1 MIEGEPNLITSSKN
15 QQVNM
20 DGYPFSIEIF
30 RLEDQSE
37 WSFEVVDFENTSHV
51 WDDLFQSD
59 EDARNAAVAELE
71 SEGAVSFM
79 RGDNVIPF
87 KN

>member
-1 MIEGEPNLITSSKN
+1 MVEEEPNLITSSKS
-15 QQVNM
+15 QQVSV
-20 DGYPFSIEIF
+20 DGYPFSIEIY

-37 WSFEVVDFENTSHV
+37 WSLEVVDFENTSHV

-59 EDARNAAVAELE
+59 KDARNTAVAELE
-71 SEGAVSFM
+71 SEGALSFM
-79 RGDNVIPF
+79 RGNNVKPF